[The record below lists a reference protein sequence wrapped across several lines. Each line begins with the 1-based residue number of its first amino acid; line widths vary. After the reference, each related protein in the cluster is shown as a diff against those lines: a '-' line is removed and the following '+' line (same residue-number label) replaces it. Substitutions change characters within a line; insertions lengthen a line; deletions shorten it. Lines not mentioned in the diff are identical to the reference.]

1 MRYSYNTTVATS
13 GAGTATF
20 PHHQSSSRV
29 FSGFRVTQSLVFFKV
44 LCRSLFFF
52 FLLAIV
58 LSMLHWFYLSFIF
71 WPLYCLSFTDS
82 ICLLSFGHC
91 IVYPSPILFV
101 FYLLAIVLSILHWF
115 YLSFFFWPLCC
126 PSFTDLRLLITSVA
140 SSSFSCS
147 ISQKSSPLSFLCNI

>member
-58 LSMLHWFYLSFIF
+58 LSILHRFYLSFIF

-82 ICLLSFGHC
+82 ICLFSFGPCVVH
-91 IVYPSPILFV
+91 PSLIYGFSLPLWHLQAFLAV
-101 FYLLAIVLSILHWF
+101 AVKSHLLSRFCVIFKYH
-115 YLSFFFWPLCC
+115 
-126 PSFTDLRLLITSVA
+126 
-140 SSSFSCS
+140 
-147 ISQKSSPLSFLCNI
+147 